1 MICVICLAPVIPEF
15 NWTYLFSKEPECYLC
30 ASCKEKLAVIKG
42 DTCRICGRSL
52 QILEPV
58 LIKAGVCHDCQK
70 WEDAEEWKGILQSNQ
85 SLFLYNDF
93 LKETIARFK
102 YRGDFQIAAAFVS
115 FLPKHFGKKKVVVP
129 IPLSDERLYERGF
142 NQVEAVL
149 FYAKIPYVHGLVR
162 IHSEKQSKKTR
173 KERLQIENNFKIRK
187 KEAVIAQDIVL
198 VDDIYTTGATLR
210 NAAKVLK
217 EAGAKSITS
226 FTIAR

>member
-1 MICVICLAPVIPEF
+1 MICVICLAPVTPDF
-15 NWTYLFSKEPECYLC
+15 NWTYLLSKEPECYLC
-30 ASCKEKLAVIKG
+30 TACKEKLEVIKG
-42 DTCRICGRSL
+42 ESCRICGRPL
-52 QILEPV
+52 YLLDAV
-58 LIKAGVCHDCQK
+58 HVKDGRCHDCRR
-70 WEDAEEWKGILQSNQ
+70 WDESVEWKGILESNQ

-102 YRGDFQIAAAFVS
+102 YRGDFRIAASFLS
-115 FLPKHFGKKKVVVP
+115 FLPKNLGKNKVVIP

-149 FYAKIPYVHGLVR
+149 FYAKIPYLNCLVR
-162 IHSEKQSKKTR
+162 LHSEKQSKKTR
-173 KERLQIENNFKIRK
+173 KERLQIENLFSLEQ
-187 KEAVIAQDIVL
+187 KEQIIAQDILL
-198 VDDIYTTGATLR
+198 VDDIYTTGSTLR